1 MCGWMLNL
9 ICSSGASLLLR
20 FWDVCG
26 WMLNLFVFSSG
37 ASLLLRFGGVWVDVK
52 FDLFFGCVVASKV
65 WGCVGGC
72 YICFFFWCVERLPAS
87 WEARLGRRI
96 SDCIV
101 ASKVWGCVGG
111 C

>member
-20 FWDVCG
+20 LWGVLVDVE
-26 WMLNLFVFSSG
+26 FVCFSSG

-52 FDLFFGCVVASKV
+52 LLFL
-65 WGCVGGC
+65 
-72 YICFFFWCVERLPAS
+72 FWCMERLPAS

-101 ASKVWGCVGG
+101 ASKV
-111 C
+111 